1 MKKRI
6 DSFGYAFRGI
16 GELIRTQPNAR
27 IHLLA
32 TLGVVAAAFWFELS
46 RGEWLAVILA
56 MGGVWAAEAFNT
68 ALEALTDLA
77 SPEYHELARRTKDV
91 AAGGVLLMA
100 IAAAA
105 VGLVVFLPRLSGFF
119 S

>member
-6 DSFGYAFRGI
+6 DSFGFAFRGI
-16 GELIRTQPNAR
+16 GELIRSQPNAR
-27 IHLLA
+27 IHLAA
-32 TLGVVAAAFWFELS
+32 TVAVLVAGCYLELS

-100 IAAAA
+100 LAAAA
-105 VGLVVFLPRLSGFF
+105 VGLVVFLPRLSGLF